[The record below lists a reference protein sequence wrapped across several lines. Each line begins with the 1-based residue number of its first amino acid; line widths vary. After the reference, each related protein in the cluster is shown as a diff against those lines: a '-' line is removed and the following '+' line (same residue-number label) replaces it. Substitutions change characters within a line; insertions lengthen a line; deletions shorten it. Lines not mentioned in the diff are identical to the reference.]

1 MDIFV
6 HALIETIVRSEAE
19 LISGELI
26 IEGRLIDASN
36 ATLYGVIKSS
46 IEDQFPVV
54 YKPIAGERPL
64 WDFPDGNLASR
75 EVAAFLVS
83 KEVGFNCVPTTVLRD
98 GPFGVGAV
106 QEWIEIKDHTDVI
119 AIAQSKARAIRN
131 MALFDVVIN
140 NTDRKFGHILPV
152 NDTTILGCDHGV
164 AFHEEFKLRTV
175 IWQFAGE
182 ELNENERDQIENLN
196 RWLEDVGRDILIS
209 FLTDAEITAMR
220 ERVIQLLQT
229 GFPYPSH
236 DWPAI
241 PWPPV

>member
-6 HALIETIVRSEAE
+6 HALIDSQVRSEAE
-19 LISGELI
+19 LISGEMI
-26 IEGRLIDASN
+26 IEGRLVDASN
-36 ATLYGVIKSS
+36 ATLYGLIKNS
-46 IEDQFPVV
+46 IEDQFAVV

-64 WDFPDGNLASR
+64 WDFPNGNLASR
-75 EVAAFLVS
+75 EVAAYLVS
-83 KEVGFNCVPTTVLRD
+83 KEAGFNCVPTTVLRD

-106 QEWIEIKDHTDVI
+106 QEWIDVNDETDVI
-119 AIAQSKARAIRN
+119 AIAQSKNSAIRN

-140 NTDRKFGHILPV
+140 NTDRKFGHVLPV
-152 NDTTILGCDHGV
+152 DNETVLGCDHGV

-182 ELNENERDQIENLN
+182 ALNVTERNQMENFC
-196 RWLEDVGRDILIS
+196 RWLDELGRDLLS
-209 FLTDAEITAMR
+209 NLLTDGELTAMR
-220 ERVIQLLQT
+220 ERVLQLLQS
-229 GFPYPSH
+229 GFPYPSQ

>member
-6 HALIETIVRSEAE
+6 HALIDSQVRSEAE
-19 LISGELI
+19 LISGEMI
-26 IEGRLIDASN
+26 IEGRLVDASN
-36 ATLYGVIKSS
+36 ATLYGLIKNS
-46 IEDQFPVV
+46 IEDQFAVV

-75 EVAAFLVS
+75 EVAAYLVS
-83 KEVGFNCVPTTVLRD
+83 KAAGFNCVPTTVLRD

-106 QEWIEIKDHTDVI
+106 QEWIDVNDDTDVI
-119 AIAQSKARAIRN
+119 AIAQSKNSAIRN

-140 NTDRKFGHILPV
+140 NTDRKFGHVLPV
-152 NDTTILGCDHGV
+152 DNETVLGCDHGV

-182 ELNENERDQIENLN
+182 ALNVTERNQMENFC
-196 RWLEDVGRDILIS
+196 RWLDELGRDLLGK
-209 FLTDAEITAMR
+209 FLTDGEITAMR
-220 ERVIQLLQT
+220 ERAIQLLQS
-229 GFPYPSH
+229 GFPYPSQ

>member
-36 ATLYGVIKSS
+36 ATLYGVIRNS
-46 IEDQFPVV
+46 IEDQFAVV

-98 GPFGVGAV
+98 GPFGIGAV
-106 QEWIEIKDHTDVI
+106 QEWIDIKDDTDVI

-152 NDTTILGCDHGV
+152 DDTTILGCDHGV

-182 ELNENERDQIENLN
+182 ERISTDGWRMLEEIFSSASLQMLRSLQCVNELFNFYRQDFPIL
-196 RWLEDVGRDILIS
+196 RKIGRQFHGLR
-209 FLTDAEITAMR
+209 FN
-220 ERVIQLLQT
+220 
-229 GFPYPSH
+229 Y
-236 DWPAI
+236 
-241 PWPPV
+241 